1 MNLYTANI
9 IWRLI
14 SNTPLLWRKE
24 WQSQLVS
31 SEKLCQT
38 PSCFISDFVS
48 WLICAEQSCRHGQSP
63 IGLDVDRFSW
73 NSGGGCVRSFWFSC
87 NSSGRFSQNWLVS
100 ALRRKLVAQ
109 SWFTPQFLGRCPYHR
124 FFKPSSLKYIQEL
137 SLASKEYLELK
148 HMLTRVICSDQWK
161 RRPFHTTIFSQVHA
175 NPRGVNSQ
183 LSKASE
189 IQTKMAGLQLNKS
202 SLFSKKKVSTSE
214 VEGWKPGRA
223 TTWFQTSGLTHN
235 FRYQTRFCFKN

>member
-1 MNLYTANI
+1 MFLQKN
-9 IWRLI
+9 
-14 SNTPLLWRKE
+14 
-24 WQSQLVS
+24 
-31 SEKLCQT
+31 
-38 PSCFISDFVS
+38 
-48 WLICAEQSCRHGQSP
+48 
-63 IGLDVDRFSW
+63 
-73 NSGGGCVRSFWFSC
+73 CVRRQVVLSRTLLADSSALSSRAAMARVRLVLTSTDFLGTAVVQRCWWGLCEDFWFSC

>member
-1 MNLYTANI
+1 MARVRLVLTSTDFLGTAVVQRC
-9 IWRLI
+9 RL
-14 SNTPLLWRKE
+14 
-24 WQSQLVS
+24 
-31 SEKLCQT
+31 
-38 PSCFISDFVS
+38 
-48 WLICAEQSCRHGQSP
+48 
-63 IGLDVDRFSW
+63 GLFED
-73 NSGGGCVRSFWFSC
+73 FWFSC
-87 NSSGRFSQNWLVS
+87 NSSGCFSQNWLVS

>member
-1 MNLYTANI
+1 MFLQKN
-9 IWRLI
+9 
-14 SNTPLLWRKE
+14 
-24 WQSQLVS
+24 
-31 SEKLCQT
+31 
-38 PSCFISDFVS
+38 
-48 WLICAEQSCRHGQSP
+48 
-63 IGLDVDRFSW
+63 
-73 NSGGGCVRSFWFSC
+73 CVRRQVVLSRTLLADSSALSSRAAMARVRLVLTSTDFLGTALVQRCRWGLCEEFWFSC
-87 NSSGRFSQNWLVS
+87 NSSGRFSQNWSVS

-161 RRPFHTTIFSQVHA
+161 RRPFQTTIFSQVHA